1 MGCFNGWSWKLAW
14 IFGSDMRNFVFVAE
28 GAHDVSFLGKLLV
41 RNGFAKIEN
50 FEQIPPEWKILYP
63 KKFPWDG
70 EIIQRVA
77 RFPDLFSNNQIV
89 VGLLNSGGDSKL
101 ITSLRTALDAIGPR
115 NVELV
120 LIFADADMSHAE
132 ARFTSLR
139 TGLTALN
146 AQAVHEGVPEFP
158 IAVPSKIGTI
168 DGANPAIGVFVF
180 PDNVSMGS
188 LEDVLYAC
196 ATQTHPEVAERAR
209 DLVTQL
215 DADLA
220 AKHQSLKNLR
230 AGLGKAK
237 AKMGIVANILKPGTS
252 LAVAVEQQSIIP
264 EADQAPDLVKDIN
277 KFLVQALQR

>member
-1 MGCFNGWSWKLAW
+1 
-14 IFGSDMRNFVFVAE
+14 MRNFVFVAE
-28 GAHDVSFLGKLLV
+28 GSHDVSFLGELLV
-41 RNGFAKIEN
+41 RNGFDKIKDFN
-50 FEQIPPEWKILYP
+50 LIPPEWMILYP

-70 EIIQRVA
+70 ETIQRVA

-101 ITSLRTALDAIGPR
+101 IASLRTALDAIGPR
-115 NVELV
+115 NIELV
-120 LIFADADMSHAE
+120 LIFADADMAPAE
-132 ARFTSLR
+132 TRFTSLQ
-139 TGLTALN
+139 TGLTDLN
-146 AQAVHEGVPEFP
+146 AKAVHEGVPEFP
-158 IAVPSKIGTI
+158 ITVPSKIGTI

-180 PDNVSMGS
+180 PDNSSMGS

-196 ATQTHPEVAERAR
+196 ATQTHPEVAEKAQ

-215 DADLA
+215 DKDLA

-237 AKMGIVANILKPGTS
+237 AKMGIVANILKPGIS

-264 EADQAPDLVKDIN
+264 TADQAPDLVKDIN
-277 KFLVQALQR
+277 DFLLRALRP

>member
-1 MGCFNGWSWKLAW
+1 M
-14 IFGSDMRNFVFVAE
+14 FVAE

-41 RNGFAKIEN
+41 RNGFIKIEN
-50 FEQIPPEWKILYP
+50 FNMIPPEWMTLYP

-70 EIIQRVA
+70 ETIQRVA
-77 RFPDLFSNNQIV
+77 RFPDLFHNNQIV

-101 ITSLRTALDAIGPR
+101 IGSLRTALDAIGPR

-120 LIFADADMSHAE
+120 LVFADADMAPAE
-132 ARFTSLR
+132 NRFRSLQIE
-139 TGLTALN
+139 LAALN
-146 AQAVHEGVPEFP
+146 AQATLEGVPEFP
-158 IAVPSKIGTI
+158 IVVPSKIGKI

-180 PDNVSMGS
+180 PNNYSMGS

-196 ATQTHPEVAERAR
+196 ATQTHPEVAEKAQ

-215 DADLA
+215 DKDLA
-220 AKHQSLKNLR
+220 EKHQSLKNLR

-252 LAVAVEQQSIIP
+252 LAVAVEQQNIIP
-264 EADQAPDLVKDIN
+264 IAEQVPDLVKDIN
-277 KFLVQALQR
+277 DFLLQALRP